1 MFGLFKSR
9 KKQQEKEEAR
19 RREEAEAAERAAASA
34 GESTPDEDAADATA
48 QPGANEQAAVEHDA
62 NERDAVVAETGE
74 PDTSAA
80 VEEIDPAK
88 ASVDAFDPERSA
100 AVDYTPEAIEQTA
113 AEQALSEPLP
123 PESAASAV
131 DETPAGQTRASELA
145 TDVTPPP
152 EETGAAARAPED
164 AATRDVPPVP
174 AEPVDRGE
182 SETRIEPGPETKLEP
197 ALEPEPDVR
206 TDAPA
211 PVDTPPA
218 EVAPTPPATQEKPKK
233 GGWMARVKAGLGRTR
248 ANLTDGIA
256 ELLLGKKQIDDDMIE
271 ELETQLLMADV
282 GIEATTEIIG
292 RLTDRVSRKELADAD
307 ALYRALQEELAALL
321 EPVTQPLTLP
331 PKGEGPFVILMVG
344 VNGVG
349 KTTTIGKLTQRFQN
363 EGRSVMLAAGDT
375 FRAAAVEQ
383 LKVWGER
390 NHVPVIA
397 QHTGADSASVIY
409 DALAAARAR
418 NVDVLIA
425 DTAGRLHNK
434 SHLMEELKKV
444 QRVMAKLDAAAPHEV
459 MLVLDAGTGQ
469 NAISQATTF
478 DEAIPVTGI
487 TLTKLDGT
495 AKGGIIF
502 ALAKKMNIPIRF
514 IGVGETLDD
523 LRPFDSDTFVRALFS
538 RDDDAES

>member
-9 KKQQEKEEAR
+9 KKQQQEEEAR
-19 RREEAEAAERAAASA
+19 RREAEEAEAA
-34 GESTPDEDAADATA
+34 
-48 QPGANEQAAVEHDA
+48 
-62 NERDAVVAETGE
+62 
-74 PDTSAA
+74 A
-80 VEEIDPAK
+80 VEENAEAGVPA
-88 ASVDAFDPERSA
+88 SESDEVDADRGAGSASADSKDESASSDGPQPVVERNPESPVVDDGPSVRDDTVAPAVGTATPGDESLVQAEDPDRSA
-100 AVDYTPEAIEQTA
+100 TVDYDPSSLEETA
-113 AEQALSEPLP
+113 ARQALSEPLSQ
-123 PESAASAV
+123 ESPQSSLE
-131 DETPAGQTRASELA
+131 ETPAAGTRATELA
-145 TDVTPPP
+145 TDVTPPSSP
-152 EETGAAARAPED
+152 TEASSDELPATASFSPAEAPADSASPIESSPGAAEPS
-164 AATRDVPPVP
+164 VP
-174 AEPVDRGE
+174 
-182 SETRIEPGPETKLEP
+182 
-197 ALEPEPDVR
+197 EPEPEP
-206 TDAPA
+206 APA
-211 PVDTPPA
+211 PK
-218 EVAPTPPATQEKPKK
+218 EKPK
-233 GGWMARVKAGLGRTR
+233 GGWLSRVRAGLGRTR
-248 ANLTDGIA
+248 ANLTDGVA
-256 ELLLGKKQIDDDMIE
+256 DLLLGKKQIDDDLME
-271 ELETQLLMADV
+271 DLETQLLLADV
-282 GIEATTEIIG
+282 GIEATSEIIE
-292 RLTDRVSRKELADAD
+292 RLTGRVSRKELADAD

-321 EPVTQPLTLP
+321 EPVTQPLQLP

-390 NHVPVIA
+390 NRVPVIA

-409 DALAAARAR
+409 DAVAAAKAR
-418 NVDVLIA
+418 KVDVLIA

-444 QRVMAKLDAAAPHEV
+444 QRVMAKLDATAPHEV

-502 ALAKKMNIPIRF
+502 ALAKKTGIPIRF
-514 IGVGETLDD
+514 IGVGESLED
-523 LRPFDSDTFVRALFS
+523 LRPFDAQTFVKALFD
-538 RDDDAES
+538 RDAGRDGDADS

>member
-9 KKQQEKEEAR
+9 KKQQEEEAR
-19 RREEAEAAERAAASA
+19 RREAEEAEAKAAE
-34 GESTPDEDAADATA
+34 ESTEEGVSEAESVEDESSKRESAENVFPDEL
-48 QPGANEQAAVEHDA
+48 QP
-62 NERDAVVAETGE
+62 
-74 PDTSAA
+74 
-80 VEEIDPAK
+80 
-88 ASVDAFDPERSA
+88 
-100 AVDYTPEAIEQTA
+100 A
-113 AEQALSEPLP
+113 AEQDAEAIAEETASPAEESPARDEKTAPVVETVTPDVESPVQAEDPEHLSTVAYDPSTLEEVAAKEALSEPLTQ
-123 PESAASAV
+123 ESPQSALQ
-131 DETPAGQTRASELA
+131 ETPADGTRETDLA
-145 TDVTPPP
+145 TDVTP
-152 EETGAAARAPED
+152 APESST
-164 AATRDVPPVP
+164 A
-174 AEPVDRGE
+174 
-182 SETRIEPGPETKLEP
+182 
-197 ALEPEPDVR
+197 PDS
-206 TDAPA
+206 TAPA
-211 PVDTPPA
+211 SEPSSS
-218 EVAPTPPATQEKPKK
+218 APTSAPKEKPK
-233 GGWMARVKAGLGRTR
+233 GGWLSRVRAGLGRTR
-248 ANLTDGIA
+248 ANLTDGVA
-256 ELLLGKKQIDDDMIE
+256 DLLLGKKQIDDELMED
-271 ELETQLLMADV
+271 LETQLLLADV
-282 GIEATTEIIG
+282 GIEATSEIIE
-292 RLTDRVSRKELADAD
+292 RLTGRVSRKELADAD

-321 EPVTQPLTLP
+321 EPVTQPLQLP

-390 NHVPVIA
+390 NRVPVIA

-409 DALAAARAR
+409 DAVAAARAR
-418 NVDVLIA
+418 KIDVLIA

-444 QRVMAKLDAAAPHEV
+444 QRVMAKLDATAPHEV

-502 ALAKKMNIPIRF
+502 ALAKKTGIPIRF
-514 IGVGETLDD
+514 IGVGESLED
-523 LRPFDSDTFVRALFS
+523 LRPFDAQTFVKALFD
-538 RDDDAES
+538 RDAVRDGDADS

>member
-9 KKQQEKEEAR
+9 KKQQQEEEAR
-19 RREEAEAAERAAASA
+19 RREAEEAEAAAVEGNAEEGVSD
-34 GESTPDEDAADATA
+34 GESVEVDGSTGEGSQGDGAKSANAESGSPSTENPLVRDDKSVVQAEDPVVQARDSVDQKKEPANPTVETVTPDAEPGVQAED
-48 QPGANEQAAVEHDA
+48 PG
-62 NERDAVVAETGE
+62 R
-74 PDTSAA
+74 S
-80 VEEIDPAK
+80 
-88 ASVDAFDPERSA
+88 ASVDYAPSA
-100 AVDYTPEAIEQTA
+100 LEETA
-113 AEQALSEPLP
+113 AKQALSEPLP
-123 PESAASAV
+123 QESPQSALE
-131 DETPAGQTRASELA
+131 ETPATGTRATDLA
-145 TDVTPPP
+145 TDVTP
-152 EETGAAARAPED
+152 TASSSL
-164 AATRDVPPVP
+164 
-174 AEPVDRGE
+174 AEP
-182 SETRIEPGPETKLEP
+182 S
-197 ALEPEPDVR
+197 
-206 TDAPA
+206 APA
-211 PVDTPPA
+211 PGANSSAPA
-218 EVAPTPPATQEKPKK
+218 PKEKPK
-233 GGWMARVKAGLGRTR
+233 GGWLSRVRAGLGRTR
-248 ANLTDGIA
+248 ANLTDGVA
-256 ELLLGKKQIDDDMIE
+256 DLLLGKKQIDDDLME
-271 ELETQLLMADV
+271 DLETQLLLADV
-282 GIEATTEIIG
+282 GIEATSEIIE
-292 RLTDRVSRKELADAD
+292 RLTGRVSRKELADAD

-321 EPVTQPLTLP
+321 EPVTQPLQLP

-390 NHVPVIA
+390 NRVPVIA

-409 DALAAARAR
+409 DAVAAAKAR
-418 NVDVLIA
+418 KVDVLIA

-444 QRVMAKLDAAAPHEV
+444 QRVMAKLDATAPHEV

-502 ALAKKMNIPIRF
+502 ALAKKTGIPIRF
-514 IGVGETLDD
+514 IGVGESLED
-523 LRPFDSDTFVRALFS
+523 LRPFDAQTFVKALFD
-538 RDDDAES
+538 RDAGQDGDADS

>member
-9 KKQQEKEEAR
+9 KKQQQEQEEAR
-19 RREEAEAAERAAASA
+19 RREAEAEVAGADETAEESPAGTDAVEPGEASVSDTATVTTETPAGNTEPGTAEVEEPATQDPEKPEPVVYDPEPVEEAAAQ
-34 GESTPDEDAADATA
+34 E
-48 QPGANEQAAVEHDA
+48 
-62 NERDAVVAETGE
+62 
-74 PDTSAA
+74 
-80 VEEIDPAK
+80 
-88 ASVDAFDPERSA
+88 
-100 AVDYTPEAIEQTA
+100 
-113 AEQALSEPLP
+113 ALSEPLAEETA
-123 PESAASAV
+123 ESAVHEVPAEPTR
-131 DETPAGQTRASELA
+131 ETALA
-145 TDVTPPP
+145 TDVTPP
-152 EETGAAARAPED
+152 AP
-164 AATRDVPPVP
+164 
-174 AEPVDRGE
+174 
-182 SETRIEPGPETKLEP
+182 
-197 ALEPEPDVR
+197 
-206 TDAPA
+206 
-211 PVDTPPA
+211 
-218 EVAPTPPATQEKPKK
+218 QEKPK
-233 GGWMARVKAGLGRTR
+233 GGWLARVRAGLGRTR

-256 ELLLGKKQIDDDMIE
+256 DLLLGKKQIDDDLME
-271 ELETQLLMADV
+271 DLETQLLLADV
-282 GIEATTEIIG
+282 GIEATSEIIE
-292 RLTDRVSRKELADAD
+292 RLTERVSRKELADAD
-307 ALYRALQEELAALL
+307 ALYRALQEELATLL
-321 EPVTQPLTLP
+321 EPVSRPLTLP
-331 PKGEGPFVILMVG
+331 PKGQGPFVILMVG

-390 NHVPVIA
+390 NRVPVIA

-418 NVDVLIA
+418 KVDVLIA

-444 QRVMAKLDAAAPHEV
+444 QRVMAKLDPEAPHEV

-502 ALAKKMNIPIRF
+502 ALAKKMGTPIRF

-523 LRPFDSDTFVRALFS
+523 LRPFDADTFVRALFG
-538 RDDDAES
+538 RDGDADS